1 MDFKLQ
7 LSNDIR
13 RVHLAQKPSTTYPSL
28 QVLCNYA
35 KTFYTLNDNNQIL
48 FKYYDSEGDLITTTT
63 DSELHEGFRCM
74 IEDCKKIPR
83 FYIYLDGNNS
93 NDVVSLNTHTN
104 EKGNES
110 DGKEEGEEKEEEQE
124 ESVDTSAINEENE
137 STTTTAI
144 TAISNNNS
152 GSNENRNIIVATLSN
167 TATTLSNTA
176 TQIQHQIQQLPGT
189 VTITLAKVGTE
200 TKKISK
206 EVEKTVRKIVISLFN
221 KKKKKVETP
230 TKEEKGEEIKQSTD
244 NSNGDFSQ
252 QPALTEEAHLNS
264 I

>member
-110 DGKEEGEEKEEEQE
+110 DGKEEEKEEEKH
-124 ESVDTSAINEENE
+124 SPPAINEENE
-137 STTTTAI
+137 STTTAI
-144 TAISNNNS
+144 TTISNNNS